1 MTNNSCI
8 VIVSLIEVILFT
20 IISNVA
26 SSNDVISTIY
36 PKTSNPPFCSSV
48 LKSAGTT
55 DLKGLAVYT
64 LNLAHTNAC
73 KSLTLAKSLATT
85 TTNPQLKQRYSSC
98 FESYD
103 EAVGDI
109 ENALKDLAL
118 GDFNAVN
125 IVTSRAMIE
134 IDDCQ
139 DKFAQPL
146 KDTSLLL
153 KNGKTLNDICSIIL
167 SNEKAVGDNVN
178 AKSNLA
184 IRDSNGVDMTTYGI
198 MTVVDDG

>member
-1 MTNNSCI
+1 MANNSCLLI
-8 VIVSLIEVILFT
+8 VYLIGVLLFT

-26 SSNDVISTIY
+26 SSNDIVSTIC
-36 PKTSNPPFCSSV
+36 PKTSNPPFCSSL
-48 LKSAGTT
+48 LKSARTT

-64 LNLAHTNAC
+64 LNLAHTNAR

-98 FESYD
+98 AESYD

-109 ENALKDLAL
+109 ENAQKDFAL

-125 IVTSRAMIE
+125 IVTSGAMTE

-139 DKFAQPL
+139 DKFAQPP

-167 SNEKAVGDNVN
+167 VI
-178 AKSNLA
+178 SNLL
-184 IRDSNGVDMTTYGI
+184 
-198 MTVVDDG
+198 

>member
-1 MTNNSCI
+1 MASNSCLI
-8 VIVSLIEVILFT
+8 IVSLIGVLLFT

-26 SSNDVISTIY
+26 SSNDVVVSTIC

-64 LNLAHTNAC
+64 LNLVHTNAR

-98 FESYD
+98 AESYD

-109 ENALKDLAL
+109 ENAQKDLAL

-125 IVTSRAMIE
+125 IVTSGAMTE

-139 DKFAQPL
+139 DKFAQPP

-153 KNGKTLNDICSIIL
+153 KNGIGSKNHVQQQGSK
-167 SNEKAVGDNVN
+167 N
-178 AKSNLA
+178 
-184 IRDSNGVDMTTYGI
+184 TTPTAPKPI
-198 MTVVDDG
+198 

>member
-1 MTNNSCI
+1 MANNSCL
-8 VIVSLIEVILFT
+8 VIVSLIGVLLFT

-26 SSNDVISTIY
+26 SSNDVVSTIC

-55 DLKGLAVYT
+55 DLKGLAVYI
-64 LNLAHTNAC
+64 LNLAHTNARE
-73 KSLTLAKSLATT
+73 SLTLAKSLTTT

-98 FESYD
+98 AKSYD

-109 ENALKDLAL
+109 ENGQKDLAL

-125 IVTSRAMIE
+125 IVTSGAMTE

-139 DKFAQPL
+139 DKFSQPP

-167 SNEKAVGDNVN
+167 VI
-178 AKSNLA
+178 SNLL
-184 IRDSNGVDMTTYGI
+184 
-198 MTVVDDG
+198 

>member
-1 MTNNSCI
+1 MANNSCL
-8 VIVSLIEVILFT
+8 VIVSLIGVLLFT

-26 SSNDVISTIY
+26 SSNDVVSTIC
-36 PKTSNPPFCSSV
+36 PKTSNPPFCS
-48 LKSAGTT
+48 T
-55 DLKGLAVYT
+55 
-64 LNLAHTNAC
+64 
-73 KSLTLAKSLATT
+73 KSLTTT

-98 FESYD
+98 AESYD

-109 ENALKDLAL
+109 ENGQKDLAL

-125 IVTSRAMIE
+125 IVTSGAMTE

-139 DKFAQPL
+139 DKFSQPP

-167 SNEKAVGDNVN
+167 VISNH
-178 AKSNLA
+178 L
-184 IRDSNGVDMTTYGI
+184 
-198 MTVVDDG
+198 